1 MYDRTVENRR
11 LTFGVSGRLYES
23 NVLIYDHQT
32 ESLWSQL
39 KEEAVTGPLTG
50 TRLTALPSVTTTWK
64 AWRRH
69 HPDTL
74 VLSTDTGFSRNY
86 NRSPYLAYEQSTE
99 TMFPTAH
106 RDSRL
111 PRKAKVIGL
120 SVDGEHRVYPL
131 AILRARNEP
140 IQDQIGTRTV
150 RVVFDA
156 ASDSARI
163 LDAESGQPLP
173 ATVVYW
179 FASAAFHPN
188 ASIYGREARDA
199 E

>member
-1 MYDRTVENRR
+1 MYDRNIDDKQ

-39 KEEAVTGPLTG
+39 QESAVTGPLTG

-64 AWRRH
+64 AWRSH

-86 NRSPYLAYEQSTE
+86 NRSPYLSYKQSPE

-106 RDSRL
+106 RDPRL
-111 PRKAKVIGL
+111 PPKAKVIGL
-120 SVDGEHRVYPL
+120 SVAGEHRAYPL
-131 AILRARNEP
+131 ALLRERTEAIE
-140 IQDQIGTRTV
+140 DQVGTRTV
-150 RVVFDA
+150 QVTYDA
-156 ASDSARI
+156 ASDSAQI
-163 LDAESGQPLP
+163 LDAESGKPLP
-173 ATVVYW
+173 ATELYW
-179 FASAAFHPN
+179 FAWKAFHPN
-188 ASIYGREARDA
+188 GSIYGFAAQDA